1 MTGQRARFT
10 LFATLVALAMGSAA
24 QAQNSACTKMDDIRV
39 MMFSGLFADMTTY
52 VAEDAGIFRKHCLNA
67 KLVAVNTGSAGMAQ
81 LQSGSLHFSDTS
93 VDNLVIARS
102 KGLPVKVV
110 VGESAGMPY
119 SIVARKGL
127 KLPKVEAGY
136 PDALKGLA
144 GKRLGAFGLGSGSE
158 WFFRMLLRGA
168 GVDLSS
174 VTFMGVGAAPTQLA
188 ALQNGTIDAVIM
200 ADPAQD
206 IAARTGIGDIIVDVR
221 KPGVGPKEIVSLSGT
236 FMVKVASDALIAEH
250 PELVSRFVAAN
261 RDAAAWARDPA
272 NFEKLVKLM
281 KARAPLGQEVA
292 DADRLVGEL
301 VRQYASFASA
311 EVSRSSIAAWN
322 DFEVTAGN
330 IAKPVPFE
338 ELIWSGAPIR
348 D

>member
-1 MTGQRARFT
+1 MTGLDRKTFLLA
-10 LFATLVALAMGSAA
+10 ALAALAIGGAA
-24 QAQNSACTKMDDIRV
+24 RAQNAPCAKMDDVRV
-39 MMFSGLFADMTTY
+39 MIFSGLFADMTTY
-52 VAEDAGIFRKHCLNA
+52 VAQDAGIFHKHCLNA
-67 KLVAVNTGSAGMAQ
+67 TLVAVNTGSAGMAQ

-110 VGESAGMPY
+110 VGASAGMPY

-127 KLPKVEAGY
+127 ALHNAKAGY

-168 GVDLSS
+168 GVDPGS
-174 VTFMGVGAAPTQLA
+174 VTFIGVGAAPTQLA

-206 IAARTGIGDIIVDVR
+206 IAVRTGIGDIIVDVR
-221 KPGVGPKEIVSLSGT
+221 KPDVGPKEIVSLTGT
-236 FMVKVASDALIAEH
+236 FMVKVASDSLLAEN
-250 PELVSRFVAAN
+250 PQLVARFVAAN

-272 NFEKLVKLM
+272 NFDALVKLM
-281 KARAPLGQEVA
+281 KARAPLSQDVA
-292 DADRLVGEL
+292 NADEL
-301 VRQYASFASA
+301 VRDLVKQYAAFASA
-311 EVSRSSIAAWN
+311 EVSRSSLAAWN
-322 DFEVTAGN
+322 GFEVIANN
-330 IAKPVPFE
+330 ISKPIAFD
-338 ELIWSGAPIR
+338 ELVWSGAPIR